1 MYHGTQ
7 ALALF
12 PSELADS
19 QQPGITWLPASMG
32 PARLDQSSKYMCSVF
47 GSSSGKAARLG
58 LMPFLGGSNPSSRT
72 PHRESPRRTSVPT
85 RPPDH
90 WSPDNRETQ
99 LGPGQGAAHVSP
111 HSRTHQ
117 GISLSA
123 LKVAHCQETP
133 LSSQSHWSQHTSP
146 WRVLCGSNA
155 GFKTA
160 VTHSLRSFFK

>member
-12 PSELADS
+12 PSEPADS
-19 QQPGITWLPASMG
+19 QQPGITLVTSQRG
-32 PARLDQSSKYMCSVF
+32 PCQA
-47 GSSSGKAARLG
+47 
-58 LMPFLGGSNPSSRT
+58 
-72 PHRESPRRTSVPT
+72 
-85 RPPDH
+85 
-90 WSPDNRETQ
+90 
-99 LGPGQGAAHVSP
+99 GPGQQLHVLGVWKLFWKSSPTGPNALLRRVRPQLAKTLQGESQENFCSNQASRPLVPWQQGAAHVSS

-117 GISLSA
+117 GVSLSA
-123 LKVAHCQETP
+123 LTVAHCQEPP
-133 LSSQSHWSQHTSP
+133 LPSQSHWSQHTSP